1 MPPTHRQS
9 IFAERRVQHVRCF
22 AHVFSALR
30 IAAVPPMGG
39 WMTNE
44 VFDSLLGAARTGADW
59 AWRKIYED
67 LAPRLHSYLR
77 LRGAEDPEGLV
88 GEVFLEAARSISS
101 FEGDERGFR
110 SWLFT
115 MAHSRLIDER
125 RSKERRKTVPTDVSA
140 LTDIADNQD
149 VEADVMGRLGSE
161 RLARLFAV
169 LTPDQRDVL
178 TLRIIADLSV
188 AETALVLGKSPG
200 SVKVLQHRGLRR
212 LKEIGRR
219 V

>member
-1 MPPTHRQS
+1 
-9 IFAERRVQHVRCF
+9 
-22 AHVFSALR
+22 
-30 IAAVPPMGG
+30 
-39 WMTNE
+39 MTNE
-44 VFDSLLGAARTGADW
+44 VFDSILDAARTGADW
-59 AWRKIYED
+59 AWRKFYED
-67 LAPRLHSYLR
+67 LAPRLNSYLR

-88 GEVFLEAARSISS
+88 GEVFLEAARAISS

-125 RSKERRKTVPTDVSA
+125 RRRTRRKTAP
-140 LTDIADNQD
+140 ADLSDLAHVADDQD
-149 VEADVMGRLGSE
+149 VEGEVLRHLASE
-161 RLARLFAV
+161 RLTQLFSV

-188 AETALVLGKSPG
+188 AETAAVLGKSAG

-212 LKEIGRR
+212 LKQLEQKG
-219 V
+219 VTK